1 MDKKEYDRLRY
12 IANKEKRKKQVSEY
26 YQENKDKVKD
36 YQKKYSQTEE
46 GRQKINERQKKLY
59 KKDPTRFNKSNAKW
73 VKNNPEKVKAYQE
86 TDLYKKQSKINKW
99 KHQGIITKDWDNVYD
114 VYMNTTNC
122 DYCNKKFKDSKYRQL
137 DHDHDIKDDNNI
149 RGIICVACNF
159 KDVLAGYPTIF

>member
-26 YQENKDKVKD
+26 YQANKDKVKD

-59 KKDPTRFNKSNAKW
+59 KKNPEKFAKSTAKW

-86 TDLYKKQSKINKW
+86 SDLYKKQHKISRW
-99 KHQGIITKDWDNVYD
+99 KHQGIITNDWNNVHEI
-114 VYMNTTNC
+114 YMNTTNC
-122 DYCNKKFKDSKYRQL
+122 DYCNKEFKNSLDRNL
-137 DHDHDIKDDNNI
+137 DHDHNINDSNNI
-149 RGIICVACNF
+149 RGILCRVCNTS
-159 KDVLAGYPTIF
+159 DVLKGCPPIF